1 MQCWA
6 NVLPSIIVRSR
17 RPLQK
22 IPRTIHH
29 WHRRWEPNKYTTN
42 RHHTF
47 MYNLLRAR
55 TYCNDYNHYDP
66 YCISIWERIHK
77 LSFGLVFREREKT
90 AHVFQKLVS
99 THFGYKGRKKT
110 GFRITEHHYEG
121 RLKLY
126 IFSRGNRNSD
136 CFFPSFP

>member
-6 NVLPSIIVRSR
+6 SVLPSIIVRSR

-99 THFGYKGRKKT
+99 THFGYKGRKHK
-110 GFRITEHHYEG
+110 RPVSELLNITMRVG
-121 RLKLY
+121 LKIIY
-126 IFSRGNRNSD
+126 FFSSK
-136 CFFPSFP
+136 